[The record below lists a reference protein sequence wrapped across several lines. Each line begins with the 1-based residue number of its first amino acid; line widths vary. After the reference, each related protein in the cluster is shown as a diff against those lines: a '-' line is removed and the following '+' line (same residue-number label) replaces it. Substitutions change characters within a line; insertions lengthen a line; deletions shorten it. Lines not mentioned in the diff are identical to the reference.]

1 MNKHDWFLFYLL
13 SAFVFGCCLFLV
25 GFFPVD
31 FQKTGLSPSPE
42 PPTKL
47 NGLSLTRPKKQYS
60 NVVFMVVD
68 ALRYDFV
75 DKEQMPYTSRHCK
88 VQMKASIPTVTLPR
102 IKSLTSGTISNF
114 IDVILNLGSS
124 QPLQDSILHKLHKRG
139 DKVVFYGDFTWVD
152 LFSKIFHRYESNTDS
167 FYLTE
172 FHEGDNNI
180 TKSLHKELRNLTSWD
195 FLILHYIG
203 LDRIGHMEGSNGAK
217 IFLKLREMD
226 DVVELIDKALAK
238 KVTEPK
244 PLLLVTADHGMRNGG
259 GHGGSSPEEIFVP
272 LIVTGR
278 NCSKQDKTTIEYN
291 QVDIAATLSILLDV
305 PIPSTS
311 IGCIIPELIETLTPE
326 EKLYA
331 LYYNTK
337 FLIDKAMAKY
347 GKNNVQKE
355 DYYSWYETATDAHTV
370 YLTNILK
377 ENTTSAYLFEK
388 AKLNYMRSA
397 YEISHIFA
405 KSYTRFD
412 FGMIFLGVTL
422 TGLSTVLVFLTCFTS
437 TNFSKKLHEP
447 LIYFG
452 RIFLA
457 AASINTIGYVF
468 HYVHTSNIV
477 LMCLTTIPIFVIIL
491 LSLELSK
498 LVLRSRLIFT
508 LDIPISIA
516 FGILFQIFS
525 LCSTSFIEE
534 EHQTWY
540 YLGSTFLLSLFWKNI
555 SNTRLK
561 VITFSSSSSLE
572 RDILIFF
579 KILSP
584 LTKPFLAVLL
594 TVFIR
599 RLNQTGDKWMRIPD
613 IGDWFAV
620 SDNKIYL
627 SLFLVVSLLL
637 IIYQLKQYNTPLQ
650 MVACI
655 ITCVSIYSYRGIID
669 AVVFFHPK
677 HFNPF
682 LVLPFYWT
690 SVIYILASSY
700 LPVIF
705 GSTKDNNL
713 DNSRLCKLLG
723 TNLTVFTLI
732 SALLHKPHNVFLVFA
747 MHIILKCTYSL
758 CDNLRGARR
767 RLDAQMILLYKV
779 VVTIYVCKMFYF
791 FQGNSNSLATIDLN
805 PGFIGLSHYNPLFV
819 GIMVTANTYF
829 ADIFGFLYLILDIY
843 QKQDEVSISKETNE
857 FVNDV
862 SERNNY
868 NLVTTIMA
876 TIKLLTTS
884 VYLILMIAFRHHLFI
899 FTVFSPKVLY
909 ECFAILLF
917 YLNFSMTNLY
927 FYLLHKII

>member
-13 SAFVFGCCLFLV
+13 SAFVFGCCLFLG
-25 GFFPVD
+25 GFYPVD
-31 FQKTGLSPSPE
+31 FQKTGLAPSPL

-47 NGLSLTRPKKQYS
+47 NGLSLNRPKKQYS
-60 NVVFMVVD
+60 NVVFMVID
-68 ALRYDFV
+68 ALRYDFIV
-75 DKEQMPYTSRHCK
+75 PEMMPYTSRHCK
-88 VQMKASIPTVTLPR
+88 IKLKASIPTVTLPR

-124 QPLQDSILHKLHKRG
+124 QPLQDSILHKLHQRG

-152 LFSKIFHRYESNTDS
+152 LFSKIFTRYESNTDS
-167 FYLTE
+167 FYLSE

-203 LDRIGHMEGSNGAK
+203 LDRIGHMEGSNGGK

-226 DVVELIDKALAK
+226 DIVDLIDKALAK
-238 KVTEPK
+238 KLTEPK

-259 GHGGSSPEEIFVP
+259 GHGGSSPEELFVP
-272 LIVTGR
+272 LIATGR
-278 NCSKQDKTTIEYN
+278 YCTPQNKTPEYN

-311 IGCIIPELIETLTPE
+311 IGCIIPDLIETLTPE

-331 LYYNTK
+331 FYYNTK
-337 FLIDKAMAKY
+337 FLVDKAIAKY
-347 GKNNVQKE
+347 GKKIVEQM
-355 DYYSWYETATDAHTV
+355 DYFAWFETATDAHTI

-377 ENTTSAYLFEK
+377 ENTTSPYLFEK
-388 AKLNYMRSA
+388 AKLNYIRSA
-397 YEISHIFA
+397 SEVSHIFA
-405 KSYTRFD
+405 RSYTRFD
-412 FGMIFLGVTL
+412 FGMILFGVAL
-422 TGLSTVLVFLTCFTS
+422 TGLSTVLVFVTCITS
-437 TNFSKKLHEP
+437 TNLSKKIHEP
-447 LIYFG
+447 MIYFG

-457 AASINTIGYVF
+457 AVSINTIGYVF

-477 LMCLTTIPIFVIIL
+477 LMCLTTVPLFVIIL

-498 LVLRSRLIFT
+498 LVLRSRVIFT

-555 SNTRLK
+555 STTRLK

-584 LTKPFLAVLL
+584 LTKPFFAVLL

-599 RLNQTGDKWMRIPD
+599 RLNQTGDKWMRVPD
-613 IGDWFAV
+613 MGDWFVV
-620 SDNKIYL
+620 SENKIYL
-627 SLFLVVSLLL
+627 SLFLIFSLLL
-637 IIYQLKQYNTPLQ
+637 IIYQLKQFNTPLQ

-655 ITCVSIYSYRGIID
+655 ITCISVYCYRGVID
-669 AVVFFHPK
+669 AVVFFHAK

-682 LVLPFYWT
+682 LVLPFYWL
-690 SVIYILASSY
+690 SVLFILASSY
-700 LPVIF
+700 WPVIF
-705 GSTKDNNL
+705 GTTKDSKL
-713 DNSRLCKLLG
+713 DNARVCKLLG
-723 TNLTVFTLI
+723 TNLTVFTLV

-747 MHIILKCTYSL
+747 IQFILKCTFRL
-758 CDNLRGARR
+758 CDNLRGSRR

-779 VVTIYVCKMFYF
+779 VVTIYVCRMFYF
-791 FQGNSNSLATIDLN
+791 YQGNSNSLATIDLN
-805 PGFIGLSHYNPLFV
+805 PGYIGLSHYNPLFV
-819 GIMVTANTYF
+819 GIMVTLNTYF
-829 ADIFGFLYLILDIY
+829 AEIFGFLYLMLEIF
-843 QKQDEVSISKETNE
+843 QKQDEISISKETNE
-857 FVNDV
+857 FANYAT
-862 SERNNY
+862 EKNNY

-876 TIKLLTTS
+876 AVKLLTTC
-884 VYLILMIAFRHHLFI
+884 VYLILMVGFRHHLFI

-909 ECFAILLF
+909 ECFSILLF
-917 YLNFSMTNLY
+917 YLNVSMTNLY